1 MNGVSIQLFFDLFDC
16 DDKMFL
22 VLVSYS
28 KSNDHEQIVVCFYSE
43 FLVNY
48 NDLWV

>member
-28 KSNDHEQIVVCFYSE
+28 KSNNHEQIVVSFYSE
-43 FLVNY
+43 FLVNC